1 MEFARPHLFWLFLIY
16 IPLIF
21 WYVYKIRKIDP
32 TIQASTLDA
41 VKNFRTSYRVWLRHG
56 LFAVRLLAI
65 GCLIVIL
72 CRPQTSNKWETSS
85 VEGTDIV
92 IALLAAAE
100 PDRQESTVPQREHG
114 GGMTFGKGSGGKNL
128 FFQHGCQNPYGV
140 SSHSLLRWRKP
151 RLRLCCTGVTGV
163 RDTIS
168 TLPWRNARFHSDQ
181 AAIGQRPIISKR
193 QSCARSCV
201 PQRW

>member
-85 VEGTDIV
+85 V
-92 IALLAAAE
+92 
-100 PDRQESTVPQREHG
+100 
-114 GGMTFGKGSGGKNL
+114 
-128 FFQHGCQNPYGV
+128 
-140 SSHSLLRWRKP
+140 
-151 RLRLCCTGVTGV
+151 
-163 RDTIS
+163 
-168 TLPWRNARFHSDQ
+168 
-181 AAIGQRPIISKR
+181 
-193 QSCARSCV
+193 
-201 PQRW
+201 

>member
-65 GCLIVIL
+65 G
-72 CRPQTSNKWETSS
+72 SS
-85 VEGTDIV
+85 VKLSPANTTRPMLSDSLPLMNSD
-92 IALLAAAE
+92 ATSLAAA
-100 PDRQESTVPQREHG
+100 
-114 GGMTFGKGSGGKNL
+114 
-128 FFQHGCQNPYGV
+128 
-140 SSHSLLRWRKP
+140 
-151 RLRLCCTGVTGV
+151 
-163 RDTIS
+163 
-168 TLPWRNARFHSDQ
+168 
-181 AAIGQRPIISKR
+181 KR
-193 QSCARSCV
+193 
-201 PQRW
+201 

>member
-92 IALLAAAE
+92 IALDMSTSMLAKDFTPDRFAVGQHRPGGVCRREFHAAA
-100 PDRQESTVPQREHG
+100 DDHRQVVAPQRSE
-114 GGMTFGKGSGGKNL
+114 
-128 FFQHGCQNPYGV
+128 
-140 SSHSLLRWRKP
+140 LRGDG
-151 RLRLCCTGVTGV
+151 T
-163 RDTIS
+163 
-168 TLPWRNARFHSDQ
+168 A
-181 AAIGQRPIISKR
+181 
-193 QSCARSCV
+193 
-201 PQRW
+201 

>member
-92 IALLAAAE
+92 IALDMSTSMLAKDFTPDRFAAAKDVASE
-100 PDRQESTVPQREHG
+100 FISGRESDNIGLVVFAGESFTLLP
-114 GGMTFGKGSGGKNL
+114 MTTDKSSLLNA
-128 FFQHGCQNPYGV
+128 V
-140 SSHSLLRWRKP
+140 SSVEMGLLEDGTQSATDLQQASTASLKAKP
-151 RLRLCCTGVTGV
+151 SRRASYC
-163 RDTIS
+163 
-168 TLPWRNARFHSDQ
+168 
-181 AAIGQRPIISKR
+181 
-193 QSCARSCV
+193 
-201 PQRW
+201 